1 MNQDTVI
8 ATRLKDDIASPCK
21 TLPRPSD
28 KLKALID
35 KELALPK
42 YQGEDEDITM
52 IDALKTILTKHG
64 EAAFDPLNYTDR
76 ILLGLTKD

>member
-1 MNQDTVI
+1 MAN
-8 ATRLKDDIASPCK
+8 PCN
-21 TLPRPSD
+21 TLTRPSD

-35 KELALPK
+35 KELTLPK
-42 YQGEDEDITM
+42 YQGEDEDIAM

-64 EAAFDPLNYTDR
+64 EDAFDPFNYTDR